1 VSTHASLWKGL
12 VRPTLASG
20 SATRRLLL
28 ENAGIAVDVEAA
40 QVDERR
46 LEDAFLT
53 SGGAPSAVATELARA
68 KALAVSLRRPGVYC
82 IGADQTLLF
91 EERLAHKA
99 ASLDEAAHNLTLLAG
114 KTHELVAGVCIA
126 RDGAAKFTASRRARL
141 TMRTLDGG
149 AIRRYLEAAG
159 PGVLSSVGAY
169 QIEGLGIH
177 LFETIEGDHSTI
189 LGLPLMPLL
198 RWLRGQGL
206 LAL

>member
-1 VSTHASLWKGL
+1 VSIHASLWKGQ

-28 ENAGIAVDVEAA
+28 ESAGIAVDVEAA

-46 LEDAFLT
+46 LEDDFLA
-53 SGGAPSAVATELARA
+53 SGGAPSAVAAELARA
-68 KALAVSLRRPGVYC
+68 KAVTVSLRRPGVYC

-99 ASLDEAAHNLTLLAG
+99 ASSDEAAHNLLRLAG
-114 KTHELVAGVCIA
+114 KTHELIAGVCVA
-126 RDGAAKFTASRRARL
+126 RDGSAEFTASQSARL
-141 TMRTLDGG
+141 TMRALDEG
-149 AIRRYLEAAG
+149 AVQRYLEAAG

-189 LGLPLMPLL
+189 LGLPLVALL
-198 RWLRGQGL
+198 QWLRGQGL